1 MLDSGKKSMIN
12 KWFYA
17 PPSQLDRGL
26 DIVRIAIAL
35 ITLVHPVCRIIEGE
49 VHGFGVF
56 LSSDG
61 FPLGVA
67 LAWFVTLFQSAASL
81 AMIVRRLIVPACIG
95 NIIIFIFGIVLDHAH
110 SGWFVVGGGTNGME
124 YSVTLIACHVALLW
138 AYWPRKE

>member
-1 MLDSGKKSMIN
+1 MIK
-12 KWFYA
+12 KWFVTA
-17 PPSQLDRGL
+17 ANSPDRSL
-26 DIVRIAIAL
+26 DIIRIAVAL
-35 ITLVHPVCRIIEGE
+35 ITLVHPVYRIIEGD
-49 VHGFGVF
+49 VHGFGEF
-56 LSSDG
+56 LAAEG

-67 LAWFVTLFQSAASL
+67 LAWFVTLFQLAGSV

-124 YSVTLIACHVALLW
+124 YSVMLIACLFAVLW